1 MGQTYKSKE
10 KQWNETSTKA
20 AVKEVLEDKKTLYK
34 IALKYHISFS
44 TLQRWLQ
51 ECQGLHKCG
60 KQVFV

>member
-1 MGQTYKSKE
+1 MDRTSKPKE

-44 TLQRWLQ
+44 TLQR
-51 ECQGLHKCG
+51 
-60 KQVFV
+60 

>member
-1 MGQTYKSKE
+1 MGRTYKSKE

-44 TLQRWLQ
+44 TLQR
-51 ECQGLHKCG
+51 
-60 KQVFV
+60 